1 MAIGRPTVYDVAE
14 RAGVSIATV
23 SFAFRRPDK
32 VRSETRDT
40 VLQVARELGY
50 VPSGSARNLARGR
63 TGVLGLHLFDL
74 LVESATPVAVDPA
87 HPVDGERGRLTDLAE
102 LDLGDGL
109 LAWDADEDARRSEP
123 RTFPLYVD
131 EIQRGF
137 VLECKRNGTA
147 VLLSTGG
154 LGASEIADTAGQVDG
169 LAILPGA
176 TVDAS
181 LGSVASTLPVVVLS
195 SQLGDAHHVLAD
207 NTGGERMLVEHFV
220 RDHGVRTFGWIDAPA
235 GFDTDER
242 RTAFL
247 DAVAAHPGATAEVL
261 DTVDLER
268 SPRFPGLTARIRGG
282 GAGLPDAV
290 LCATDQLALATL
302 DVLHAHDVSV
312 PQQVRLAGFDG
323 IQAVRTSSPTV
334 TTVRQPMELMGRLA
348 AHLLLTDPGDGSIGR
363 RSVRVEVGL
372 RLGRSCGCDPGAAL
386 SP

>member
-32 VRSETRDT
+32 VRSETRDA

-87 HPVDGERGRLTDLAE
+87 HPVDAQRGRLTDLAE

-109 LAWDADEDARRSEP
+109 LAWDAAEHARRSEP

-154 LGASEIADTAGQVDG
+154 LGVSEIADTAGQVDG

-195 SQLGDAHHVLAD
+195 SQIGDAHHVLAD
-207 NTGGERMLVEHFV
+207 NAGGERMLVDHFV
-220 RDHGVRTFGWIDAPA
+220 SEHGVRSFGWIDAPA

-247 DAVAAHPGATAEVL
+247 AAVAAHPGARAEVL
-261 DTVDLER
+261 DIVDLER
-268 SPRFPGLTARIRGG
+268 APRFPGLTARVRDGE
-282 GAGLPDAV
+282 LPDAV

-363 RSVRVEVGL
+363 RSVRVEVAL
-372 RLGRSCGCDPGAAL
+372 RLGRSCGCEPEEAL
-386 SP
+386 SR